1 MKSVA
6 LIVLAGG
13 VLFFVAIHALWY
25 IKPSNIKDM
34 AALNA
39 ELHNGQPTVVELY
52 SNL

>member
-1 MKSVA
+1 MKSVL
-6 LIVLAGG
+6 LILLASG
-13 VLFFVAIHALWY
+13 VVAFLAIHALWY
-25 IKPSNIKDM
+25 IKPSDIKDM